1 MHGFD
6 YLIIVTIGSIFAS
19 NIINE
24 DKECNKFINNI
35 VTQSLD
41 KNNGLEIKNS
51 TSLNKNKR
59 VYDDNEPLNLSIKF
73 KVLEKI
79 PKIVRYNTTN
89 LLIQEECSN
98 SNAINFDE
106 TFIKKLV
113 SLNFFEYIFGI
124 IEKDLINILN
134 IYCTY
139 SDLENGFIFNT
150 ISQLEKLSLDE
161 QKIAYFINKT
171 NEILNLKVKDKLLND
186 NKNMFINK
194 IISTNYYKKKH
205 KKIFNSKLQRK
216 TLQID
221 LHVKL
226 KNITNGDIL
235 NITIDYI
242 NNTKDKEIQFLFING
257 FQSLF
262 NIYSN
267 KSLPRL
273 YNILILLYAF
283 NLENEYFEIDWHER
297 MFNML
302 SLYNFNLRKS
312 KCYYEMI
319 NISYGNDIIKSLGLY
334 ITINSKNLNLAY
346 QKLNELIKDEIN
358 LKFFTFLID
367 KVNKIKCK
375 LFGIKYDE

>member
-41 KNNGLEIKNS
+41 KNNGLELKNA

-124 IEKDLINILN
+124 I
-134 IYCTY
+134 
-139 SDLENGFIFNT
+139 
-150 ISQLEKLSLDE
+150 
-161 QKIAYFINKT
+161 
-171 NEILNLKVKDKLLND
+171 
-186 NKNMFINK
+186 
-194 IISTNYYKKKH
+194 
-205 KKIFNSKLQRK
+205 KKI
-216 TLQID
+216 
-221 LHVKL
+221 
-226 KNITNGDIL
+226 
-235 NITIDYI
+235 
-242 NNTKDKEIQFLFING
+242 
-257 FQSLF
+257 
-262 NIYSN
+262 
-267 KSLPRL
+267 
-273 YNILILLYAF
+273 
-283 NLENEYFEIDWHER
+283 
-297 MFNML
+297 
-302 SLYNFNLRKS
+302 
-312 KCYYEMI
+312 
-319 NISYGNDIIKSLGLY
+319 
-334 ITINSKNLNLAY
+334 
-346 QKLNELIKDEIN
+346 
-358 LKFFTFLID
+358 
-367 KVNKIKCK
+367 
-375 LFGIKYDE
+375 